1 MTRRLVSPSLIGK
14 TNRSRVLKLL
24 FENGP
29 SSRAQLARA
38 LGVNRATIASILQPL
53 VDDGTLIEGEAIA
66 PSRSGG
72 KPARPLWFNQAGAEL
87 GSVRMSSTRIL
98 AARIGMDGTIRTQ
111 GQRQIGP
118 DWELSRIRD
127 ELLTLA
133 DECFEGHVLFGIGV
147 AAAGMVDTTTG
158 RILSV
163 HLAPVL
169 NGFAVV
175 DELQAA
181 FAVPVAID
189 HHPRVLAL
197 GDRWFGAGRGLERF
211 ASVYTGEALGIG
223 FVHEGE
229 VFRGVD
235 GAGGEYGHMVVDM
248 RGDRCM
254 CGRTGCWETIATT
267 GWLRAEAGRRG
278 LPDAERAD
286 CASLVAAA
294 GQGDARA
301 AGLIRDYARNLAVGM
316 ANHEHM
322 LASHNYIIHGDAA
335 TGGETMRALLQ
346 EYLAEFS
353 PHRGEPPVVIVD
365 PTDEDPVLLGGG
377 GLVLSTE
384 LSTVV

>member
-14 TNRSRVLKLL
+14 ANRSRVLKLL

-38 LGVNRATIASILQPL
+38 MGVNRATIASILQPL

-66 PSRSGG
+66 PSRAGG

-87 GSVRMSSTRIL
+87 GSVRLSSTRIL

-111 GQRQIGP
+111 AQRQISP
-118 DWELSRIRD
+118 DWQLTRIRD
-127 ELLTLA
+127 ELLAAA
-133 DECFEGHVLFGIGV
+133 DECFEGRTLFGIGV

-158 RILSV
+158 KILSV

-169 NGFAVV
+169 NGFAVA
-175 DELQAA
+175 DELRAA

-197 GDRWFGAGRGLERF
+197 GDRWFGAGRRLERF

-248 RGDRCM
+248 HGERCL

-267 GWLRAEAGRRG
+267 GWLRTEAERRG
-278 LPDAERAD
+278 LPDADRVD
-286 CASLVAAA
+286 CANLVGAAE
-294 GQGDARA
+294 QGDEQA
-301 AGLIRDYARNLAVGM
+301 AELIRVYARNLAVGL

-322 LASHNYIIHGDAA
+322 LASQNYIIHGDAA
-335 TGGETMRALLQ
+335 TGGETMRSLLQ
-346 EYLAEFS
+346 EYLVQFA
-353 PHRGEPPVVIVD
+353 PHRGDPPLVIVD

-384 LSTVV
+384 LSTAL